1 MSRIV
6 LPRVYP
12 ITDCTISGL
21 SHVRQVEL
29 LLDGGASLI
38 QLREK
43 AHTPVEFFQ
52 DARAALAIARS
63 RNAVIIVND
72 RADIAL
78 AIKADGVHL
87 GQDDL
92 PPEAAR
98 RMLGDDAII
107 GFSTHNLKQAR
118 EAIQLPVDYIA
129 FGPVFA
135 TSTKQNPDAIV
146 GLETLRRVRET
157 IVDHPLVAIGG
168 ITLENAEEV
177 LNAGADSVAVI
188 SAIVRDPTRI
198 TEQMAAFTALNP
210 MRI

>member
-21 SHVRQVEL
+21 SHTRQVEL
-29 LLDGGASLI
+29 LLDGGASFI

-43 AHTPVEFFQ
+43 THTPLEFFQ
-52 DARAALAIARS
+52 DASAALAMAKS
-63 RNAVIIVND
+63 RNAFIIIND
-72 RADIAL
+72 RADIAHAL
-78 AIKADGVHL
+78 KADGVHL

-92 PPEAAR
+92 PPETAR

-118 EAIQLPVDYIA
+118 EAVQLPIDYIA

-135 TSTKQNPDAIV
+135 TSTKRDPDATV
-146 GLETLRRVRET
+146 GLETLRQVRDI
-157 IVDHPLVAIGG
+157 IVDRPLVAIGG

-177 LNAGADSVAVI
+177 LNAGAEILRPKEGKSG
-188 SAIVRDPTRI
+188 TCK
-198 TEQMAAFTALNP
+198 LH
-210 MRI
+210 

>member
-12 ITDCTISGL
+12 ITDCAISGL
-21 SHVRQVEL
+21 SHVQQVEL
-29 LLDGGASLI
+29 LLDGGASFI
-38 QLREK
+38 HLREK
-43 AHTPVEFFQ
+43 THTPLEFFQ
-52 DARAALAIARS
+52 DATATLAMAKP
-63 RNAVIIVND
+63 RNAVIIIND

-78 AIKADGVHL
+78 AVKADGVHL

-146 GLETLRRVRET
+146 GLETLRRVRD
-157 IVDHPLVAIGG
+157 IVVDHPLVAIGG

-188 SAIVRDPTRI
+188 SAILRDPARI
-198 TEQMAAFTALNP
+198 TERMAGFTAALSK
-210 MRI
+210 

>member
-1 MSRIV
+1 MSRLV
-6 LPRVYP
+6 LPRIYP
-12 ITDCTISGL
+12 ITDRNISGL
-21 SHVRQVEL
+21 SHIRQVEL
-29 LLDGGASLI
+29 LLDGGASFI

-43 AHTPVEFFQ
+43 AHTPLEFFQ
-52 DARAALAIARS
+52 DATAALAIAKS
-63 RNAVIIVND
+63 RNAIIIIND

-78 AIKADGVHL
+78 ALKANGVHL

-107 GFSTHNLKQAR
+107 GFSTHNLEQAR

-146 GLETLRRVRET
+146 GLEMLRRVRD
-157 IVDHPLVAIGG
+157 IVVDHPLVGIGG

-188 SAIVRDPTRI
+188 SAILRDPARI
-198 TEQMAAFTALNP
+198 TEQMAVFTALC
-210 MRI
+210 

>member
-1 MSRIV
+1 MAK
-6 LPRVYP
+6 P
-12 ITDCTISGL
+12 
-21 SHVRQVEL
+21 
-29 LLDGGASLI
+29 
-38 QLREK
+38 
-43 AHTPVEFFQ
+43 
-52 DARAALAIARS
+52 
-63 RNAVIIVND
+63 RNAVIIIND

-92 PPEAAR
+92 PPEGAR

-146 GLETLRRVRET
+146 GLETLRRVRD
-157 IVDHPLVAIGG
+157 IVVDHPLVAIGG

-188 SAIVRDPTRI
+188 SAILRIPARI
-198 TEQMAAFTALNP
+198 TEQMAAFTALC
-210 MRI
+210 